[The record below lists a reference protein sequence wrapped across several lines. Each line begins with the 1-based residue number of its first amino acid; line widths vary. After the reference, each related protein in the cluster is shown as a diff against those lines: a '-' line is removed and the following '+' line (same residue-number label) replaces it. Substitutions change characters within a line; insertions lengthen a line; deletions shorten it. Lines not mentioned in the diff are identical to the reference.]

1 MPDRAFSYQV
11 NDQTLTDPF
20 STPAPELLALAERYP
35 ACFDWEHPKPLR
47 INVPKQ
53 LIRAGHDQAVVKRA
67 LVTYC
72 TAPVNFRQ
80 NGAISIS
87 A

>member
-1 MPDRAFSYQV
+1 MACFMPDRAFGYQV

-47 INVPKQ
+47 INIHK
-53 LIRAGHDQAVVKRA
+53 
-67 LVTYC
+67 
-72 TAPVNFRQ
+72 
-80 NGAISIS
+80 
-87 A
+87 